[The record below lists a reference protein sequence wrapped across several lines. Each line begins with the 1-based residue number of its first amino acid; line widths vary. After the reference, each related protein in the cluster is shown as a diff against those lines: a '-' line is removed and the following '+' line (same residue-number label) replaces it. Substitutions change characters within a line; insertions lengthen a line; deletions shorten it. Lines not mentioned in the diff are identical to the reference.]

1 MAVVKKFFRGERI
14 DLPKDFKGRAVDIY
28 LLDDDIYFVYRD
40 ENEMKIEDEFE
51 KVWKDAYSFLN

>member
-1 MAVVKKFFRGERI
+1 MLFFRGERI

-28 LLDDDIYFVYRD
+28 LLNDDIYFVYRD